1 MDSKI
6 KYLAIAGFIAIL
18 VLVRI
23 YERDLFYDPFL
34 DFFNA
39 ASQNKTIPNY
49 EGFKLFVGLFFR
61 YLINSSCTV
70 MIIYLVFK
78 EKTLVRFSSYLLLS
92 FFVILTTIFFFL
104 IELTTNSDLVILFY
118 VRRFLIQPLFLLLF
132 VPAFYYQKTINNK
145 SS

>member
-1 MDSKI
+1 MDSKN
-6 KYLAIAGFIAIL
+6 KYLAIVGFIVIL

-39 ASQNKTIPNY
+39 AAQNKTIPNY

-78 EKTLVRFSSYLLLS
+78 EMTLVRFSSYLLLS
-92 FFVILTTIFFFL
+92 FFVVLTTIFFFL
-104 IELTTNSDLVILFY
+104 LEFTTKSDLVILFY

-132 VPAFYYQKTINNK
+132 VPAFYYQKTINTK
-145 SS
+145 SN